1 MGTDKEM
8 DSGVAGVFKTPKTI
22 LGFFAIILAILFLA
36 SIWIVRILASDPTLH
51 YLIVPI
57 LVFLA
62 AILLLVLIG
71 VFITAWKDPTILMLG
86 QVTGEVYLQYRQLKL
101 GDSSQGETIEDVT
114 VKGQTVAME
123 IRQLPPSKEEE
134 R

>member
-1 MGTDKEM
+1 M